1 MDSTRDDIDGEAAGD
16 WSGLSVSL
24 SSDGKTLAIG
34 AMLNDGA
41 KGSDSGHVRVYG
53 YIGSGF
59 NSWVKL
65 GGDIDGEAAYDQS
78 GWWVSLI
85 YSQST
90 GRRWSK
96 SCSCL

>member
-53 YIGSGF
+53 YIGSD
-59 NSWVKL
+59 WIQL
-65 GGDIDGEAAYDQS
+65 GGDSATID
-78 GWWVSLI
+78 
-85 YSQST
+85 
-90 GRRWSK
+90 
-96 SCSCL
+96 

>member
-59 NSWVKL
+59 NSWGLNWVVILMVKL
-65 GGDIDGEAAYDQS
+65 LMTSRVGG
-78 GWWVSLI
+78 SL
-85 YSQST
+85 
-90 GRRWSK
+90 
-96 SCSCL
+96 